1 MALMRSQVKS
11 GGGDWTGI
19 KTGTIT
25 AVRDDSSKFQWADV
39 YLAIDF
45 KVEGSDYP
53 RTMKICGSWE
63 KNPDGTIQDCTLLK
77 RITFFFDAIG
87 EMGGVNQHG
96 EWVNHKEEKI
106 DDICSYI
113 MNNYKDIALTI
124 FIYKEQGKDGKAY
137 TRVHNKVL
145 AAKNGSEQELESYI
159 AFLRKKGYLKEAK
172 EGDGT
177 ANNVGADT
185 SFNVDELD
193 VANL

>member
-1 MALMRSQVKS
+1 MALMRSQIKT

-19 KTGTIT
+19 KTGTIIG
-25 AVRDDSSKFQWADV
+25 VKDDSSKFAWADV
-39 YLAIDF
+39 YLAVEF
-45 KVEGSDYP
+45 KVEGSEYP
-53 RTMKICGSWE
+53 RIMKIAGSWD

-87 EMGGVNQHG
+87 EQGGVNQHG
-96 EWVNHKEEKI
+96 EWVNFKEEKI

-113 MNNYKDIALTI
+113 MDNYKDSACTI

-145 AAKNGSEQELESYI
+145 AAKNGSEAELESYVDFI
-159 AFLRKKGYLKEAK
+159 RKKGYLKEAK
-172 EGDGT
+172 EGNGT

-185 SFNVDELD
+185 SFNVDEID